1 MDRGPERVA
10 GAVRG
15 RGDQLEAPDRA
26 SVRAESP
33 ARSTGGG
40 EATEIG
46 RAAGIGPGYVGA
58 DAGLSK
64 TLSERARRDRGG
76 LIRRMRRSASSEATP
91 SPPESVSGACTKTV
105 GIGRFLRYPFH
116 GERVPDQESDTRR
129 VGTGPEPADPVGAP
143 RGPTLSLCTPVLKL
157 AARCN
162 MPIDYYRDSRPVT
175 TLQSS
180 ASPPPA

>member
-46 RAAGIGPGYVGA
+46 RGAGIGPGCVGA
-58 DAGLSK
+58 NADLSK
-64 TLSERARRDRGG
+64 TLSERARHDRGG
-76 LIRRMRRSASSEATP
+76 LIRQMRRSSSSEAAL
-91 SPPESVSGACTKTV
+91 SPESASGARAKTV

-157 AARCN
+157 AARYN